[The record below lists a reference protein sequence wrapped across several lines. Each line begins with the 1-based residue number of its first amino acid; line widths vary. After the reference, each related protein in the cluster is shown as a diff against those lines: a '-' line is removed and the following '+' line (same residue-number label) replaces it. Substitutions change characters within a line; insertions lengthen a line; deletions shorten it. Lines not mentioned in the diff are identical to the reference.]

1 MLCCRSVQV
10 RASILKRVS
19 RNTSVFCQA
28 AMSSDAK
35 RRVLIVGGVAGGAS
49 CAARLRRLDEQV
61 EITIFERGPYVSFAN
76 CGLPYFVGDVIKE
89 QSALLVANAAKFNK
103 WFNVA
108 VKENTEV
115 VSIDRQAKTVVAR
128 DVLTGQDAVHPYD
141 YLVLSPGGNAIRPP
155 LPGADLPG
163 IFTVKTIPD
172 ANAIKAWIAEKGV
185 KRAVVIGGGFI
196 GLEMVENLVHRG
208 IQCELMEALPQV
220 MPPYDPE
227 MVEPLHERLRAK
239 GVGLHLGDGV
249 AGFAPG
255 PGSGGSGSG
264 LVVRSAAGKEYPTDM
279 VLMAVGVRPETTLAK
294 QSGLAL
300 GSRGG
305 IVVDEQMRTSDPAVF
320 AVGDAVEVKDFV
332 TGAQTLIPL
341 AGPANRQGRIVADVI
356 TGQEPS
362 RFRGSQGTS
371 VLGLFGLT
379 LAATGASEKALV
391 RAGLPH
397 SKVYLHIN
405 NHAGY
410 YPGAKQIDIKL
421 LFNPE
426 DGRVLGMQAVGEEG
440 VEKRV
445 DVVAMAIQKGAT
457 VFDLEEA
464 ELCYAPQYG
473 SAKDPVNMAG
483 MVAANVVRGMHP
495 LAHWDELD
503 LAAVAADP
511 NAVLVD
517 VREPPELEKVGK
529 VDGAVNMPLSGLRQ
543 ALAQLTDKDKK
554 YYVYC
559 QVGLRGYVATRQF
572 LQNGFDAINVSGG
585 YKSFQQVVGKPK
597 L

>member
-1 MLCCRSVQV
+1 MLSLGRCVAIQTATV
-10 RASILKRVS
+10 KRAARVLTVAC
-19 RNTSVFCQA
+19 TSSMA
-28 AMSSDAK
+28 TDPAK
-35 RRVLIVGGVAGGAS
+35 KRVLIVGGVAGGAS
-49 CAARLRRLDEQV
+49 CAARLRRLDEQA

-89 QSALLVANAAKFNK
+89 QSSLLVANAAKFNK
-103 WFNVA
+103 WFDVV
-108 VKENTEV
+108 VKESTEV
-115 VSIDRQAKTVVAR
+115 VSVDRVAKTVKTKNLNSGEE
-128 DVLTGQDAVHPYD
+128 DVYSYD

-172 ANAIKAWIAEKGV
+172 ANAIKSWINEKDA
-185 KRAVVIGGGFI
+185 KTAVVVGGGFI

-208 IQCELMEALPQV
+208 LKCSLVEMLPQV

-227 MVEPLHERLRAK
+227 VVEPVHERLRAV
-239 GVGLHLGDGV
+239 GVDLHLGDGV
-249 AGFAPG
+249 AGFEATPG
-255 PGSGGSGSG
+255 GALLVKTQSGKAHGAD
-264 LVVRSAAGKEYPTDM
+264 LVVLAI
-279 VLMAVGVRPETTLAK
+279 GVRPETILAR
-294 QSGLAL
+294 QSGLEL

-305 IVVDEQMRTSDPAVF
+305 IRVDEQMRTSDPAIF

-332 TGAQTLIPL
+332 TGEQTLIPL
-341 AGPANRQGRIVADVI
+341 AGPANRQGRIVANVI
-356 TGQEPS
+356 TGNEPG

-371 VLGLFGLT
+371 VVGLFGLT
-379 LAATGASEKALV
+379 LAATGASEKSLK
-391 RAGLPH
+391 RLGRDFR
-397 SKVYLHIN
+397 KVYLHIN

-421 LFNPE
+421 LFDPK

-445 DVVAMAIQKGAT
+445 DVVAMAIQKGGT

-473 SAKDPVNMAG
+473 SAKDPVNMVG
-483 MVAANVVRGMHP
+483 MVAANVMRGQHP
-495 LAHWDELD
+495 LTSWDELN
-503 LAAVAADP
+503 LQELVSDP
-511 NAVLVD
+511 GTVLVD
-517 VREPPELEKVGK
+517 VREPSELEKVGK
-529 VDGAVNMPLSGLRQ
+529 VEGAINMPLSSLRQ
-543 ALAQLTDKDKK
+543 QLSKLQDKDKK

-572 LQNGFDAINVSGG
+572 LQRGFDAVNVSGG
-585 YKSFQQVVGKPK
+585 FKSFLQQMPERHAK